1 MLLNLHLY
9 VLKKKSHHNF
19 HFANYNNKLIIYC
32 NIHLTGIYK
41 LCGPK
46 KNSCCPKIS
55 SSQTFSNMANLAEMA
70 SKQARFWQET
80 VFGTEKY
87 RTFSLFLVFPRL
99 RREFLILKRCQM
111 DEQLTPIPFVPTLT
125 SPPVTTQTAKKSMK
139 MKFSADKIYYN
150 FSHDNPKIKS
160 TVFN

>member
-1 MLLNLHLY
+1 M
-9 VLKKKSHHNF
+9 
-19 HFANYNNKLIIYC
+19 YC
-32 NIHLTGIYK
+32 DIHLTGIYK
-41 LCGPK
+41 LCGTK
-46 KNSCCPKIS
+46 KNCNIYISCCPKIS
-55 SSQTFSNMANLAEMA
+55 SSQTFSLSNMAKLAEMV

-111 DEQLTPIPFVPTLT
+111 DEQSTPIPFVPTLT

-150 FSHDNPKIKS
+150 FSQDNPKIKS
-160 TVFN
+160 I